1 MVNVRLRWSE
11 EEVERIDKLLIV
23 ELFENVNEVIR
34 GQPITPFE
42 MTCIEEFVKKSL
54 DLISF
59 TMYKVGELMEWKK
72 HYYSEVD

>member
-42 MTCIEEFVKKSL
+42 MTCIEQFVKKSL
-54 DLISF
+54 DIISF
-59 TMYKVGELMEWKK
+59 TIYKVGELIEWKRYK
-72 HYYSEVD
+72 YSKVV